1 MYYCVEFVN
10 LLLLLWHC
18 AFALNF
24 TVLRVAVFFIALII
38 STCVTDPVSP
48 ILTVLCCRGVSI
60 TTPLQYFFSIFDY

>member
-1 MYYCVEFVN
+1 MYYCVELVN

-24 TVLRVAVFFIALII
+24 TVLCVAVFFIALVI

-48 ILTVLCCRGVSI
+48 TLTGLCCLWVVAR
-60 TTPLQYFFSIFDY
+60 QFSWAKLTLS